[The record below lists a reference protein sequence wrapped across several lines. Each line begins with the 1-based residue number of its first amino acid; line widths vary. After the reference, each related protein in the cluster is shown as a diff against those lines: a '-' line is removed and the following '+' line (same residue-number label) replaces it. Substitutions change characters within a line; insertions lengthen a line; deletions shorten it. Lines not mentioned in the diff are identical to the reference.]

1 MTTIRNTAIATVAAI
16 TMAVSMSSS
25 ANAGGLTT
33 GEKVAIGFG
42 AFGLAAAIA
51 SGNAYYD
58 DGYRGSRHYRRTA
71 RHCARLFGWETW
83 RWDRC
88 MRRRGY

>member
-1 MTTIRNTAIATVAAI
+1 MTSIRNTAIAAVAAI

-25 ANAGGLTT
+25 ANALST
-33 GEKVAIGFG
+33 GEKVAIGIG
-42 AFGLAAAIA
+42 AFGVAAAIA

-58 DGYRGSRHYRRTA
+58 DGYHGSRHYRRTA
-71 RHCARLFGWETW
+71 RRCARLFGWDTW